1 MLLVCRGRYE
11 NVRMETMLLS
21 DSARIV
27 VSHWNIGTARFLR
40 RYVYLAGGGKV
51 GRGAC

>member
-1 MLLVCRGRYE
+1 MLDVCRGRYE

-40 RYVYLAGGGKV
+40 RYVYLAG
-51 GRGAC
+51 